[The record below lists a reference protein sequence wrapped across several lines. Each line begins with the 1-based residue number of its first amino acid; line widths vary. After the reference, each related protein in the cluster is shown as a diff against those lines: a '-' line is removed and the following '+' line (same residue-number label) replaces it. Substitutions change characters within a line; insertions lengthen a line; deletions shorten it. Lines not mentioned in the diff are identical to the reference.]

1 LKYILSIALL
11 LFAATVYFVTR
22 PQPDFEVGNVRM
34 DVEPVEDTRE
44 VEINPEAARDAERR
58 AIMETEFEKLKVARR
73 NLELRLNRLK
83 AILWGKKI
91 TREEGDAINDQMKNG
106 YALLKYQKLMG
117 AYTDAEQISAE
128 LAQIEFINNQLKEVE
143 ERYRSERQQQ

>member
-1 LKYILSIALL
+1 MKYILSIALL

-128 LAQIEFINNQLKEVE
+128 LAQIKFINNQLKEVE